1 MIHKYRALIV
11 GLLSIALCSCVSK
24 PPVPPVPSQEP
35 RSSLTGRVEVTVNG
49 LEGDEGQVLIALFL
63 DASGWP
69 GETAHAFAVSTLPI
83 QNNQVVTAFE
93 NVPAGPFAISVF
105 HDKNGDRKLDTG
117 PFGIPSEPYGFSRDA
132 RGELGPPSFD
142 QARLDLPGA
151 QSISVSI
158 RVE

>member
-1 MIHKYRALIV
+1 
-11 GLLSIALCSCVSK
+11 
-24 PPVPPVPSQEP
+24 
-35 RSSLTGRVEVTVNG
+35 VTVNG

>member
-1 MIHKYRALIV
+1 MIDQYRALIV

-24 PPVPPVPSQEP
+24 PPVPPVPPQEP

-49 LEGDEGQVLIALFL
+49 FESDEGQVLIALFL

-83 QNNQVVTAFE
+83 QNRQVVTAFE
-93 NVPAGPFAISVF
+93 DVPVGPFAISVF

-142 QARLDLPGA
+142 EARLDLPAA